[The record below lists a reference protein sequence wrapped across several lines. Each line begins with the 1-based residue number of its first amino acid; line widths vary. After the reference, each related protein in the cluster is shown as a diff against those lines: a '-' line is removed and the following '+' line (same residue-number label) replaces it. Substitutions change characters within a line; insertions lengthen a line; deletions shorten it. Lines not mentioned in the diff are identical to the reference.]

1 MFATKFSVGAAFKYT
16 PGRPDSVVVPSL
28 APPRSRSAP
37 PHQHGFIAAP
47 SAVVLFLM
55 SIWDDRP
62 FRSPGQW
69 YNLQVITSFLVIV
82 GKCLNFVVF
91 CLSSENFRQKLL
103 ATLRA
108 RCGGISEEKR
118 CHSVITTYTRCDSR
132 DSRILSAKKSFQS
145 I

>member
-1 MFATKFSVGAAFKYT
+1 
-16 PGRPDSVVVPSL
+16 
-28 APPRSRSAP
+28 
-37 PHQHGFIAAP
+37 
-47 SAVVLFLM
+47 M

-103 ATLRA
+103 VTLRARYNLQVITSFLVIVGKCLNFVVFCLSSENFRQKLLVTLRA
-108 RCGGISEEKR
+108 RCGGISEEK
-118 CHSVITTYTRCDSR
+118 
-132 DSRILSAKKSFQS
+132 
-145 I
+145 